1 MSELENLIQDDEL
14 FEELPRVENDME
26 ADNLVQEIR
35 EMEEQKAYWKAYY
48 QQQLKEIEASCDLVI
63 NNNTFRLREYFDTL
77 PHKKTATQEKYLLP
91 SGKLVLKNQEPE
103 YEKDEKTVIDFL
115 KANGGEKYIKIKESL
130 DWSALK
136 KTLLIAGE
144 TAADENGTPIPGIRV
159 VERDKAFTIE
169 K

>member
-14 FEELPRVENDME
+14 FEELPPVENDME
-26 ADNLVQEIR
+26 ADKLVQQIR

-63 NNNTFRLREYFDTL
+63 NNNTFLLRKYFDTL

-115 KANGGEKYIKIKESL
+115 KANGGEKYIKVKESL

>member
-1 MSELENLIQDDEL
+1 MSEIVNMIENDEL
-14 FEELPRVENDME
+14 MEELPPVENDME
-26 ADNLVQEIR
+26 ADKLIKEIR
-35 EMEEQKAYWKAYY
+35 AMEDQKAYWKAYY
-48 QQQLKEIEASCDLVI
+48 QKKLEEINESCDFCI
-63 NNNTFRLREYFDTL
+63 NRNMFQLRAYFDTL

-144 TAADENGTPIPGIRV
+144 TAADENGIPIPGIRV

>member
-1 MSELENLIQDDEL
+1 MSEIVNMIENDEL
-14 FEELPRVENDME
+14 MEELPPVENDME
-26 ADNLVQEIR
+26 ADKLIKEIR
-35 EMEEQKAYWKAYY
+35 AMEDQKAYWKAYY
-48 QQQLKEIEASCDLVI
+48 QKKLEEINESCDFCI
-63 NNNTFRLREYFDTL
+63 NRNMFQLRAYFDTL

-91 SGKLVLKNQEPE
+91 SWKLVLKNQEPE

-144 TAADENGTPIPGIRV
+144 TAADENGKPIPGIRV

>member
-1 MSELENLIQDDEL
+1 MSEIVNMIENDEL
-14 FEELPRVENDME
+14 MEELPPVENDME
-26 ADNLVQEIR
+26 ADKLIKEIR
-35 EMEEQKAYWKAYY
+35 AMEDQKAYWKAYY
-48 QQQLKEIEASCDLVI
+48 QKKLEEINESCDFCI
-63 NNNTFRLREYFDTL
+63 NRNMFQLRAYFDTL

-103 YEKDEKTVIDFL
+103 YEKDKKTVIDFL
-115 KANGGEKYIKIKESL
+115 KANGGEKYIKIKEIL

>member
-1 MSELENLIQDDEL
+1 MSEIVNMIENDEL
-14 FEELPRVENDME
+14 MEELPTVENDME
-26 ADNLVQEIR
+26 ADKLIKEIR
-35 EMEEQKAYWKAYY
+35 AMEDQKAYWKAYY
-48 QQQLKEIEASCDLVI
+48 QKKLEEINESCDFCI
-63 NNNTFRLREYFDTL
+63 NRNMFQLRAYFDTL

-103 YEKDEKTVIDFL
+103 YEKDEKTVVDFL